1 MELKSDIDQHNII
14 EEVNIFLFDMP
25 EEYSLGHCVAKDMRM
40 SAGIA
45 IYFKRNFGRVGELMD
60 QRPNVGSVA
69 FLQHNDRFIY
79 YLVTKEFSN
88 GKPSYNSITAAI
100 TKLRDFIVQHDVKK
114 LAIPRIGC
122 GLDKLDWSIVR
133 RIIEN
138 LFQNVGCTIKICHF
152 THNLSKESELLRVE
166 HPSTIKVHKNIK
178 DIEKREFEKLNIILF
193 SRKTTLP
200 VYWDQHF
207 QSVNEKY
214 CFKSQYYK
222 DYQTDLEV
230 GQCLYYST
238 IEANIFV
245 IVTNKNTTDNFS
257 YQNLEKGL
265 VKIKMLIENDQWH
278 PTFIIHRMNNHIFED
293 LINKKIVS
301 LICSAFL
308 DLTPCLILQLVS
320 SNS

>member
-1 MELKSDIDQHNII
+1 M
-14 EEVNIFLFDMP
+14 DMP
-25 EEYSLGHCVAKDMRM
+25 EEYALGHCVAKDMRM

-45 IYFKRNFGRVGELMD
+45 VYFKRKFGRVGELMD
-60 QRPNVGSVA
+60 QRLNVGSVA
-69 FLQHNDRFIY
+69 YLQENDRFIY
-79 YLVTKEFSN
+79 YLITKELSN
-88 GKPSYNSITAAI
+88 QKPTYNRITSAI
-100 TKLRDFIVQHDVKK
+100 TKLRDLIVQHGVKK

-133 RIIEN
+133 GIIEN
-138 LFQNVGCTIKICHF
+138 VFQNVVCTIKICRF
-152 THNLSKESELLRVE
+152 TNNLSKESELLRVE
-166 HPSTIKVHKNIK
+166 HPSTIKAHKSIK

-193 SRKTTLP
+193 ARKTTLP

-214 CFKSQYYK
+214 GFKSQYCKHYEA
-222 DYQTDLEV
+222 DLEV

-238 IEANIFV
+238 IEAYIFV
-245 IVTNKNTTDNFS
+245 IITNENTKDHFS

-265 VKIKMLIENDQWH
+265 VKMKMLIKNDQWH
-278 PTFIIHRMNNHIFED
+278 PTFIIHRMNNNIFEHI
-293 LINKKIVS
+293 INKKIVS

-308 DLTPCLILQLVS
+308 DLTPCSILQLVS